1 MLKDYYLV
9 LVLYLSMCRINVV
22 AFDFLGHGDSPRP
35 NQPELYTAD
44 EVFVIISMIKKDE
57 SGDPI

>member
-1 MLKDYYLV
+1 
-9 LVLYLSMCRINVV
+9 MCRINVV

>member
-1 MLKDYYLV
+1 M
-9 LVLYLSMCRINVV
+9 SMCRINVV

-57 SGDPI
+57 TGDPI

>member
-1 MLKDYYLV
+1 MGVVYLLTIYDTLL
-9 LVLYLSMCRINVV
+9 LVPILYLSMHRINIV

-44 EVFVIISMIKKDE
+44 EV
-57 SGDPI
+57 